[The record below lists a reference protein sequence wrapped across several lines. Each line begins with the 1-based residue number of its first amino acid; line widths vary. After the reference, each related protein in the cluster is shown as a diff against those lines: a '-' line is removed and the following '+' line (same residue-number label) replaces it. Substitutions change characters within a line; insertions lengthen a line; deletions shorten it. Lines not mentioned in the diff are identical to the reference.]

1 MKKFCK
7 QIKKDNNS
15 SKGDPIGGKAE
26 ANQVVGTCGSV
37 FTVCHRGGKTEK
49 AWLPVVKSKK
59 RLISHM
65 RYDGATNSYVVKE
78 GSCKNVLQVLLQVDE
93 EHMIDLRGRLNIQAH
108 RKITPTEVS
117 ECAVADTGA
126 TVCCGGVP
134 LLRKLGL
141 SINQLLPTAL

>member
-7 QIKKDNNS
+7 QFKKDNNS
-15 SKGDPIGGKAE
+15 SKGDPIDGKAE

-49 AWLPVVKSKK
+49 TWLPVVKSKK

-78 GSCKNVLQVLLQVDE
+78 GSCKNVLQVLLQVDAPMYIRQADPIFFPARPNILPRFFFSIKILFWCP
-93 EHMIDLRGRLNIQAH
+93 HPLN
-108 RKITPTEVS
+108 
-117 ECAVADTGA
+117 
-126 TVCCGGVP
+126 
-134 LLRKLGL
+134 
-141 SINQLLPTAL
+141 

>member
-1 MKKFCK
+1 MLGLAVQFS
-7 QIKKDNNS
+7 QYAIA
-15 SKGDPIGGKAE
+15 G
-26 ANQVVGTCGSV
+26 
-37 FTVCHRGGKTEK
+37 
-49 AWLPVVKSKK
+49 VK
-59 RLISHM
+59 LSHM
-65 RYDGATNSYVVKE
+65 RYNGATNSYVVKE

-93 EHMIDLRGRLNIQAH
+93 EHMIDLRGRLNIQDH

-141 SINQLLPTAL
+141 SINQLLPTALELKAANGVTLTVIGVIPILISATNIEEL